1 LFFVFLWGFFCVCV
15 CVCVC
20 VFFLLRASQK
30 TMLTLKVLR
39 PRKRIS
45 SWICTAVLLW
55 SMDITHVL
63 SQHLLLENQVQSL
76 GININYGLLVMEFL
90 LLKDYQNQQAA
101 KLVRVS
107 VLDARWQTDSV
118 IDIRLVIMEISD

>member
-1 LFFVFLWGFFCVCV
+1 
-15 CVCVC
+15 
-20 VFFLLRASQK
+20 
-30 TMLTLKVLR
+30 
-39 PRKRIS
+39 
-45 SWICTAVLLW
+45 
-55 SMDITHVL
+55 MDITHVL

>member
-1 LFFVFLWGFFCVCV
+1 
-15 CVCVC
+15 
-20 VFFLLRASQK
+20 
-30 TMLTLKVLR
+30 MLTLKVLR

-45 SWICTAVLLW
+45 SWICIAVLLW